1 MARRIR
7 VNPAKESLETI
18 LKHQLDKLA
27 VIAQERLFDRSEKD
41 LFETLS
47 KSTQLLQLDDNLV
60 PLSKGIDEQTLKNI
74 IKKPS

>member
-60 PLSKGIDEQTLKNI
+60 PLKSKKSTEELLRLAE
-74 IKKPS
+74 SE